1 MFIFNRKYFLAAIVL
16 FVVEVFIAI
25 YVRDKFIRPYA
36 GDFLVVMLL
45 YFFLKSFLKISVTT
59 AAISVL
65 AFAYFIEAL
74 QYLHIIDLLGIQN
87 NKFAAI
93 VLGSHFEWEDM
104 LAYTLGIL
112 TVFGIEKIKE
122 RSEL

>member
-1 MFIFNRKYFLAAIVL
+1 MTTFNKKYFLAGIIL
-16 FVVEVFIAI
+16 FLVEVFIAI

-45 YFFLKSFLKISVTT
+45 YCFLKSFLKISVAA

-65 AFAYFIEAL
+65 AFGYLIEAL
-74 QYLHIIDLLGIQN
+74 QYFKTIYLLGLENDRIMG
-87 NKFAAI
+87 I
-93 VLGSHFEWEDM
+93 VLGSHFEWADL
-104 LAYTLGIL
+104 LAYTLRIL
-112 TVFGIEKIKE
+112 TIFGIEKIKE